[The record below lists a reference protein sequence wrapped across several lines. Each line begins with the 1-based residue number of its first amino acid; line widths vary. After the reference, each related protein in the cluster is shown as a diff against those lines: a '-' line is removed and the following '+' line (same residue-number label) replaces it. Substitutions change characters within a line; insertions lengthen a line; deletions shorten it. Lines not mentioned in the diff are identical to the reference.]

1 MTVRVERD
9 GAVTWLRMAR
19 PERHNAFDAPMVADF
34 RAAVASIRA
43 DPTVRAVVLAGDGP
57 SFSTGVDVKEL
68 DADAIG
74 IEWFRDW
81 HHMIVELEQLDVPVI
96 AAIQGHCLGGGLM
109 LTLAVDY
116 RLAAD
121 DLRIGLGAVR
131 LGILPGTA
139 PWRLPRVVG
148 PAAARR
154 LSLFGEYVDA
164 TEAERI
170 GLVDRVV
177 PAAALDTESRAL
189 AARVES
195 FRHDTL
201 VELKRLLR
209 VAPDLSGDDY
219 LAVYLEAQDR
229 CLRR

>member
-1 MTVRVERD
+1 M
-9 GAVTWLRMAR
+9 
-19 PERHNAFDAPMVADF
+19 
-34 RAAVASIRA
+34 
-43 DPTVRAVVLAGDGP
+43 
-57 SFSTGVDVKEL
+57 
-68 DADAIG
+68 
-74 IEWFRDW
+74 
-81 HHMIVELEQLDVPVI
+81 
-96 AAIQGHCLGGGLM
+96 
-109 LTLAVDY
+109 
-116 RLAAD
+116 
-121 DLRIGLGAVR
+121 
-131 LGILPGTA
+131 
-139 PWRLPRVVG
+139 
-148 PAAARR
+148 
-154 LSLFGEYVDA
+154 SLFGEYVDA
-164 TEAERI
+164 AEAERI